1 MFMEF
6 ENKKYVSDQVLMA
19 VLMTLSLS
27 WIFIIQVNR
36 LLEDFIDTYV
46 HEKKNSILF
55 LRNKIKVQDD
65 SYCTSNTM
73 YGQQRAT

>member
-27 WIFIIQVNR
+27 WIFIIQVNK

-46 HEKKNSILF
+46 HEKKKFYSIF
-55 LRNKIKVQDD
+55 EEQNKSTRWQLLH
-65 SYCTSNTM
+65 
-73 YGQQRAT
+73 Q